1 MQPAS
6 DHEIASARASYAS
19 GAIDTCITNVLLE
32 TQKKRTVCQEGSK
45 KELISLEGT
54 VAASG
59 SFGKH
64 LELSWRQ
71 VGHGACLEVGP
82 SVFDRIEIRS
92 IGRQE
97 RAARSQRLT
106 ENPGYLGTAVSLE
119 AVPDH
124 HRTAGK
130 MASQNLEERHYFR
143 DADSTIWMQAEE
155 KRQLVA
161 ARWNAQC
168 SDGRD
173 LLMRASPLKQH
184 WRLALGRPAA
194 ANQWRHQEA
203 TLVNKDQGSLQSP
216 GFFLMRGHS
225 CLIQV

>member
-1 MQPAS
+1 
-6 DHEIASARASYAS
+6 
-19 GAIDTCITNVLLE
+19 
-32 TQKKRTVCQEGSK
+32 
-45 KELISLEGT
+45 LEGT

-64 LELSWRQ
+64 LELGWRQ

-106 ENPGYLGTAVSLE
+106 ENSGYLGATVSLE

-124 HRTAGK
+124 HCTAGK
-130 MASQNLEERHYFR
+130 MASQNLKERHYFGN
-143 DADSTIWMQAEE
+143 ADITIWMQPKEE
-155 KRQLVA
+155 RQLVA

-168 SDGRD
+168 SDG
-173 LLMRASPLKQH
+173 
-184 WRLALGRPAA
+184 
-194 ANQWRHQEA
+194 
-203 TLVNKDQGSLQSP
+203 
-216 GFFLMRGHS
+216 
-225 CLIQV
+225 